1 MSGPARGDEPEG
13 PDELTEPAG
22 PDRDRGPAV
31 SPGEVG
37 DLPSARSIRR
47 FTAAAGKARAG
58 ASLTS
63 LLGDVYYAVIS
74 VAIGAAAAFGIAQQV
89 RASLP
94 PAPRVAPATSLSLPA
109 LVGVALLATAG
120 VLVSLAGRLGP
131 VGAGGAES
139 AWWLALPVGR
149 RGLLRPAARRLPI
162 LGALAGGAVV
172 ALLDAG
178 LLGDT
183 PRRTLLAAGAGLVV
197 AALLVLLA
205 TVAQSVGVP
214 RRRVA
219 LVGDVVL
226 ALSAVLAVVLALG
239 GTQLAELPVPPG
251 PLLGVGVLLVAVLA
265 WVVDGRLD
273 SMPARS
279 LRESGS
285 VATQAMGAVVS
296 LDSRELG
303 RALTAGSSRPV
314 RRWVSRFHGVRG
326 PATALVAA
334 DLAQLRR
341 SPRHV
346 VQLAVA
352 ALIPWL
358 ATVVPQLANVP
369 GVLVS
374 VLVAGGIASS
384 AAGEGARAGE
394 MNPIIDRMLPLA
406 AKTVRRLRMVVP
418 GAALLVWALLAFAGL
433 GRWAGDPA
441 PWLVLAVLGAPVWAA
456 ATVRAAYRPGPNWS
470 KPLVSTPFGALP
482 TGVTTVVSRGPD
494 LVVLCLLPTWIA
506 LLLRHVTPTFLMLQL
521 AGAAIAFA
529 VGSSIATGTLMDR
542 LFEASGGAPGSKPAA
557 AGR

>member
-1 MSGPARGDEPEG
+1 MT
-13 PDELTEPAG
+13 DELPHG
-22 PDRDRGPAV
+22 GPAV
-31 SPGEVG
+31 LPGDVG
-37 DLPSARSIRR
+37 DLPEARSIRR
-47 FTAAAGKARAG
+47 FTAAAGRARAG
-58 ASLTS
+58 ASLSS

-74 VAIGAAAAFGIAQQV
+74 AAIGAAVAVGVAGQV

-94 PAPRVAPATSLSLPA
+94 PPPAVPPATSLSLPT
-109 LVGVALLATAG
+109 LVAVALLAGAG

-131 VGAGGAES
+131 VGTGGAES
-139 AWWLALPVGR
+139 AWWLVLPVDR

-162 LGALAGGAVV
+162 VGAVAGGAVV
-172 ALLDAG
+172 ALLDGG
-178 LLGDT
+178 LLGDSGQ
-183 PRRTLLAAGAGLVV
+183 RTLLAAAAGVVV

-205 TVAQSVGVP
+205 TVVQSAGVS

-219 LVGDVVL
+219 LAGD
-226 ALSAVLAVVLALG
+226 ALLGVSAVLAVVLALG
-239 GTQLAELPVPPG
+239 GAHLAQLPVAPW
-251 PLLGVGVLLVAVLA
+251 PLLVVGVLLVAALVWL
-265 WVVDGRLD
+265 VDGRLD
-273 SMPARS
+273 RMPARS

-303 RALTAGSSRPV
+303 RALTAGSARPV

-326 PATALVAA
+326 AASALVAA
-334 DLAQLRR
+334 DVAQLRR
-341 SPRHV
+341 SPRHL
-346 VQLAVA
+346 VQLVVA

-369 GVLVS
+369 GVLVA

-384 AAGEGARAGE
+384 AAAEGARAGE
-394 MNPIIDRMLPLA
+394 MNPILDRMLPLA
-406 AKTVRRLRMVVP
+406 AKTVRRLRMAVP
-418 GAALLVWALLAFAGL
+418 GVAMLAWALLAFAAL
-433 GRWAGDPA
+433 GRWAGDVGT
-441 PWLVLAVLGAPVWAA
+441 WLVLAALGAPVWAA

-506 LLLRHVTPTFLMLQL
+506 LILRHVTPTFLLLQVV
-521 AGAAIAFA
+521 GSAIAFA

-542 LFEASGGAPGSKPAA
+542 LFEASGGAPGTPGSKPAA

>member
-1 MSGPARGDEPEG
+1 MTSDPVV
-13 PDELTEPAG
+13 
-22 PDRDRGPAV
+22 PAV

-37 DLPSARSIRR
+37 DLPTARSIRR

-74 VAIGAAAAFGIAQQV
+74 AAIGAAVAFGVAQQV
-89 RASLP
+89 RTSLP
-94 PAPRVAPATSLSLPA
+94 PAPQVAPPTSLSLPA
-109 LVGVALLATAG
+109 LVAVVLLAAAG

-139 AWWLALPVGR
+139 AWWLQLPVER
-149 RGLLRPAARRLPI
+149 RGLLRPAARRLPVV
-162 LGALAGGAVV
+162 GAVAGAAVV

-178 LLGDT
+178 LLGDAGG
-183 PRRTLLAAGAGLVV
+183 RTLRAAGAGAVV

-205 TVAQSVGVP
+205 TVVQSSGVP

-226 ALSAVLAVVLALG
+226 GLSAALAVALALA
-239 GTQLAELPVPPG
+239 GTHLAALPVAPW
-251 PLLGVGVLLVAVLA
+251 PLLVVGLLAVAGLA
-265 WVVDGRLD
+265 WLVDGRLD

-279 LRESGS
+279 LREGGS

-341 SPRHV
+341 SPRHL
-346 VQLAVA
+346 VQLVVA
-352 ALIPWL
+352 ALVPWL

-369 GVLVS
+369 GVLVA

-384 AAGEGARAGE
+384 AAAEGARAGE
-394 MNPIIDRMLPLA
+394 MNPILDRMLPLG
-406 AKTVRRLRMVVP
+406 AKTVRRLRMAVP
-418 GAALLVWALLAFAGL
+418 GVAMLAWSLAAFGAL
-433 GRWAGDPA
+433 GRWAGDVG
-441 PWLVLAVLGAPVWAA
+441 PWLLLAALGTPVWAA

-506 LLLRHVTPTFLMLQL
+506 LILRHVTPTFLVLQL

-529 VGSSIATGTLMDR
+529 IGSSIATGTLMDR
-542 LFEASGGAPGSKPAA
+542 MFEASGGKPGAAPGGTAA
-557 AGR
+557 AGGR